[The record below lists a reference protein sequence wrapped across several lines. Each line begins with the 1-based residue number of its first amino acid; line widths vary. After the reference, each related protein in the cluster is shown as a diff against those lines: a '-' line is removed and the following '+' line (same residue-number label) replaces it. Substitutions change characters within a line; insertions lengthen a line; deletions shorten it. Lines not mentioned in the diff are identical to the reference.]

1 MTSFHDAWNRAAS
14 IEGWLTEG
22 QARRLY
28 LAALTVPPGGRVV
41 EIGSFRGRSA
51 SVLATA
57 AERVVCI
64 DPHLGSDRG
73 PQEIAADP
81 ALGASDFDAF
91 HANLATSGVADRVE
105 HVREL
110 SQAALSSVDGA
121 ADVLFV
127 DGAHRYGPARDD
139 LRRWGAKVP
148 PGGRMLVHD
157 SFSSIGVTLA
167 LLSSVTFSPHWRYLG
182 RERSLAEWER
192 RRAPAGPAERA
203 RGVVAQL
210 ASLPWFA
217 RNVVVKALILAG
229 RPRLARVLGHRDGP
243 WPY

>member
-1 MTSFHDAWNRAAS
+1 MSFHDAWNRATP

-28 LAALTVPPGGRVV
+28 LAALTVPKGGQVV

-73 PQEIAADP
+73 PQEYAP
-81 ALGASDFDAF
+81 NPELGNSDYDTF
-91 HANLATSGVADRVE
+91 HANLARAGVAGRVE
-105 HVREL
+105 HVR
-110 SQAALSSVDGA
+110 ALSAEALDQVVGA
-121 ADVLFV
+121 ANVLFV
-127 DGAHRYGPARDD
+127 DGAHRYAPALDD
-139 LRRWGAKVP
+139 ITRWGAKVP

-157 SFSSIGVTLA
+157 SFSSVGVTLA
-167 LLSSVTFSPHWRYLG
+167 LLRAVTFSGHWTYLG
-182 RERSLAEWER
+182 RSRSLAEWER
-192 RRAPAGPAERA
+192 RREPASLAERA
-203 RGVVAQL
+203 RNAGRQL

-217 RNVVVKALILAG
+217 RNVVVKVLILGG
-229 RPRLARVLGHRDGP
+229 RERWAQALGHRDGP

>member
-1 MTSFHDAWNRAAS
+1 MSFHEAWNRAEPV
-14 IEGWLTEG
+14 EGWLTEG

-28 LAALTVPPGGRVV
+28 LAALTVPAGGQVV

-73 PQEIAADP
+73 PQEFAADP
-81 ALGASDFDAF
+81 ALGASDFDTF
-91 HANLATSGVADRVE
+91 HANLSRNGVSDRVE
-105 HVREL
+105 HVRER
-110 SQAALSSVDGA
+110 SEAALEAVPGA

-127 DGAHRYGPARDD
+127 DGAHRYRPALDD

-167 LLSSVTFSPHWRYLG
+167 LLRAVTFSGHWRYLG

-192 RRAPAGPAERA
+192 RREPAAPAERA
-203 RGVVAQL
+203 RDAAAQL

-229 RPRLARVLGHRDGP
+229 RPGLARVLGHRDGP

>member
-1 MTSFHDAWNRAAS
+1 MSFHDAWNRAEP

-28 LAALTVPPGGRVV
+28 LAALTVPEGGQVV

-81 ALGASDFDAF
+81 ELGASDYSAF
-91 HANLATSGVADRVE
+91 HAGLARAGVAERVE
-105 HVREL
+105 HVR
-110 SQAALSSVDGA
+110 ALS
-121 ADVLFV
+121 ADALPAVPGPAHVLFV
-127 DGAHRYGPARDD
+127 DGAHRYGPALDD

-157 SFSSIGVTLA
+157 SFSSVGVTLA
-167 LLSSVTFSPHWRYLG
+167 LLRAITFSGHWRYLG

-192 RRAPAGPAERA
+192 RRAPASPAERA
-203 RGVVAQL
+203 RGVAAQL
-210 ASLPWFA
+210 GSLPWFA

-229 RPRLARVLGHRDGP
+229 RPGWARALGHRDGP

>member
-1 MTSFHDAWNRAAS
+1 MSFHDAWNRAEP

-28 LAALTVPPGGRVV
+28 LAALTVPEGGRVV

-51 SVLATA
+51 TVLATA
-57 AERVVCI
+57 APRVVCI

-73 PQEIAADP
+73 PQEIEANP
-81 ALGASDFDAF
+81 ELGASDYETF
-91 HANLATSGVADRVE
+91 HANLERAGVAGRVE
-105 HVREL
+105 HVR
-110 SQAALSSVDGA
+110 ALSGEALDRVPGA
-121 ADVLFV
+121 AHVLFV
-127 DGAHRYGPARDD
+127 DGAHRYGPALDD

-148 PGGRMLVHD
+148 PGGRLLVHD
-157 SFSSIGVTLA
+157 SFSSVGVTLA
-167 LLSSVTFSPHWRYLG
+167 LLRSVVASAHWRYLG
-182 RERSLAEWER
+182 REQSLAEWER
-192 RRAPAGPAERA
+192 RREPAGLAERA

-229 RPRLARVLGHRDGP
+229 WGRAARALGHRSGP

>member
-1 MTSFHDAWNRAAS
+1 MSFHDAWNRATP

-22 QARRLY
+22 QARLLY
-28 LAALTVPPGGRVV
+28 LAALTVPEGGQVV

-73 PQEIAADP
+73 PQEFAANP
-81 ALGASDFDAF
+81 ELGNADYDLF
-91 HANLATSGVADRVE
+91 HANLARAGVAERVE
-105 HVREL
+105 HVR
-110 SQAALSSVDGA
+110 ALSGEALDAVPGPA
-121 ADVLFV
+121 NVLFV
-127 DGAHRYGPARDD
+127 DGAHRYGPALDD
-139 LRRWGAKVP
+139 IVRWGAKVP

-157 SFSSIGVTLA
+157 SFSSVGVTLA
-167 LLSSVTFSPHWRYLG
+167 LLRAVTFSGHWKYLG
-182 RERSLAEWER
+182 RSRSLAEWER
-192 RRAPAGPAERA
+192 RREPAPLAERA
-203 RGVVAQL
+203 RNAGAQL

-217 RNVVVKALILAG
+217 RNVVVKALILGG
-229 RPRLARVLGHRDGP
+229 RERWARALGHRDGP

>member
-1 MTSFHDAWNRAAS
+1 MSFHEAWNRATP

-28 LAALTVPPGGRVV
+28 LAALTVPEGGQVV

-57 AERVVCI
+57 ATRVVCI

-73 PQEIAADP
+73 PQEFAADP
-81 ALGASDFDAF
+81 ELGASDYETF
-91 HANLATSGVADRVE
+91 HANLATAGVADRVQ
-105 HVREL
+105 HVR
-110 SQAALSSVDGA
+110 ALSGEALDDVPGA

-127 DGAHRYGPARDD
+127 DGAHRYAPALDD

-148 PGGRMLVHD
+148 AGGRLLVHD
-157 SFSSIGVTLA
+157 AFSSIGVTAA
-167 LLSSVTFSPHWRYLG
+167 LLRAITFSPHWRYLG
-182 RERSLAEWER
+182 RSRSLAEWER
-192 RRAPAGPAERA
+192 RPQPAGLVERA
-203 RGVVAQL
+203 RDAAVQL
-210 ASLPWFA
+210 GSLPWFA
-217 RNVVVKALILAG
+217 RNVAIKALMLAG
-229 RPRLARVLGHRDGP
+229 RPRAARLLGHRDGP